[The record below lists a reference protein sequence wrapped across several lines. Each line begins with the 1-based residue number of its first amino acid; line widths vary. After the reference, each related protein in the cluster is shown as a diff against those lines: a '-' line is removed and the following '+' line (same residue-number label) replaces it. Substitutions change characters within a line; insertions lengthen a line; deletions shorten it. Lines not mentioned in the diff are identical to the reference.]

1 MKKKGGLGKGLDAIF
16 MENTTENGNDT
27 VVLALEEITPNREQ
41 PRKEFDEEKIA
52 ELADSIRQHGVL
64 QPLLVRPMVTGGYQ
78 IVAGE
83 RRFRAAR
90 MAGLH
95 EVPVVVRELED
106 AQVTELALIENLQRE
121 DLTPMEEA
129 MGYQSLMEQY
139 RLTQE
144 QVAETV
150 GKSRP
155 AIANALRLL
164 QLPEEIREL
173 LELGKITA
181 GHARALLSFP
191 DEESRMQGAK
201 LAAEQ
206 GITVRELEK
215 LAQKAGQPKKEKPRS
230 SQRSTYFDEVELSL
244 HEYLGRRVKVAGSR
258 KKGTLQIEFYGEED
272 LQALLNSLKL
282 NQ

>member
-16 MENTTENGNDT
+16 MENTTENGNET
-27 VVLALEEITPNREQ
+27 VILALEEITPNREQ

-139 RLTQE
+139 GLTQE

-191 DEESRMQGAK
+191 DEESRMQAAK

-215 LAQKAGQPKKEKPRS
+215 MAQKAGEPQKEKPRS
-230 SQRSTYFDEVELSL
+230 PQRSTYFDEVEISL

-258 KKGTLQIEFYGEED
+258 KKGTLQIEFYGEDD

>member
-215 LAQKAGQPKKEKPRS
+215 MAQKAGQPKKEKPRS

>member
-1 MKKKGGLGKGLDAIF
+1 

-191 DEESRMQGAK
+191 DEESRMQAAK

-215 LAQKAGQPKKEKPRS
+215 MAQKAGQPKKEKPRS

>member
-64 QPLLVRPMVTGGYQ
+64 QPMLVRPMVTGGYQ

-215 LAQKAGQPKKEKPRS
+215 MAQKAGQPKKEKPRS

-258 KKGTLQIEFYGEED
+258 KKGTLQIEVPGEED

>member
-215 LAQKAGQPKKEKPRS
+215 MAQKAGAAQ
-230 SQRSTYFDEVELSL
+230 
-244 HEYLGRRVKVAGSR
+244 
-258 KKGTLQIEFYGEED
+258 KGKTAIIPAQHLF
-272 LQALLNSLKL
+272 
-282 NQ
+282 

>member
-191 DEESRMQGAK
+191 DEESRMQAAK

-215 LAQKAGQPKKEKPRS
+215 MAQKAGQPKKEKPRS

>member
-16 MENTTENGNDT
+16 MENTTENGNET
-27 VVLALEEITPNREQ
+27 VILALEEITPNREQ

-139 RLTQE
+139 GLTQE

-191 DEESRMQGAK
+191 DEESRMQAAK

-215 LAQKAGQPKKEKPRS
+215 MAQKAGEPQKEKPRS
-230 SQRSTYFDEVELSL
+230 PKRSTYFDEVEISL

-258 KKGTLQIEFYGEED
+258 KKGTLQIEFYGEDD

>member
-16 MENTTENGNDT
+16 MENTTENGSET
-27 VVLALEEITPNREQ
+27 IILALEEITPNREQ

-52 ELADSIRQHGVL
+52 ELADSIRQHGIL

-83 RRFRAAR
+83 RRYRAAR
-90 MAGLH
+90 MAGLS
-95 EVPVVVRELED
+95 EVPVGVRELED

-129 MGYQSLMEQY
+129 QGYQSLMEKY
-139 RLTQE
+139 GMTQE

-155 AIANALRLL
+155 TVTNALRLL
-164 QLPEEIREL
+164 QLSEEVREL
-173 LELGKITA
+173 LELGSITA

-191 DEESRMQGAK
+191 DEDSRVQAAHM
-201 LAAEQ
+201 AAEQ
-206 GITVRELEK
+206 GLSVRELEK
-215 LAQKAGQPKKEKPRS
+215 MAQKAGEEKPEKPRS
-230 SQRSTYFDEVELSL
+230 PRRSTYFDEVEISL
-244 HEYLGRRVKVAGSR
+244 HEYLGRKVRVAGSK

-272 LQALLNSLKL
+272 LQDLLKTLQL

>member
-191 DEESRMQGAK
+191 DEESRMQAAK

-215 LAQKAGQPKKEKPRS
+215 MAQKADQPKKEKPRS

>member
-16 MENTTENGNDT
+16 MENTTENVNDT

-215 LAQKAGQPKKEKPRS
+215 MAQKAGQPKKEKPRS

>member
-16 MENTTENGNDT
+16 MENTTENGNET
-27 VVLALEEITPNREQ
+27 VILALEEITPNREQ

-139 RLTQE
+139 GLTQE

-191 DEESRMQGAK
+191 DEESRMQAAK

-215 LAQKAGQPKKEKPRS
+215 MAQKAGQPKKEKPRS

>member
-139 RLTQE
+139 GLTQE

-191 DEESRMQGAK
+191 DEESRMQAAK

-215 LAQKAGQPKKEKPRS
+215 MAQKAGQPKKEKPRS

>member
-16 MENTTENGNDT
+16 MENTTENGSET
-27 VVLALEEITPNREQ
+27 IILALEEITPNREQ

-52 ELADSIRQHGVL
+52 ELADSIRQHGIL

-83 RRFRAAR
+83 RRYRAAR
-90 MAGLH
+90 MAGLS

-129 MGYQSLMEQY
+129 QGYQSLMEKY
-139 RLTQE
+139 GMTQE

-155 AIANALRLL
+155 TVTNALRLL
-164 QLPEEIREL
+164 QLSEEVREL
-173 LELGKITA
+173 LELGSITA

-191 DEESRMQGAK
+191 DEDSRVQAAHMT
-201 LAAEQ
+201 AEQ
-206 GITVRELEK
+206 GLSVRELEK
-215 LAQKAGQPKKEKPRS
+215 MAQKAGEEKPEKPRS
-230 SQRSTYFDEVELSL
+230 PRRSTYFDEVEISL
-244 HEYLGRRVKVAGSR
+244 HEYLGRKVRVAGSK

-272 LQALLNSLKL
+272 LQALLKTLQL

>member
-16 MENTTENGNDT
+16 MENTTENGSET
-27 VVLALEEITPNREQ
+27 IILALEEITPNREQ

-52 ELADSIRQHGVL
+52 ELADSIRQHGIL

-83 RRFRAAR
+83 RRYRAAR
-90 MAGLH
+90 MAGLS

-129 MGYQSLMEQY
+129 QGYQSLMEKY
-139 RLTQE
+139 GMTQE

-155 AIANALRLL
+155 TVTNALRLL
-164 QLPEEIREL
+164 QLSEEVREL
-173 LELGKITA
+173 LELGSITA
-181 GHARALLSFP
+181 GHARALLSLP
-191 DEESRMQGAK
+191 DEDSRVQAAHM
-201 LAAEQ
+201 AAEQ
-206 GITVRELEK
+206 GLSVRELEK
-215 LAQKAGQPKKEKPRS
+215 MAQKAGEEKPEKPRS
-230 SQRSTYFDEVELSL
+230 PRRSTYFDEVEISL
-244 HEYLGRRVKVAGSR
+244 HEYLGRKVRVAGSK

-272 LQALLNSLKL
+272 LQALLKTLQL